1 MKPVKLIV
9 TALAIALLAALTV
22 SANAAN
28 SSGRFHIAQAGG
40 GNRIALVI
48 GNGTYPDD
56 NKPLTQPIKDARAL
70 AEELRRSGFEVIVG
84 EDLTKQKLR
93 AALDNFKSKIKP
105 GAAALFFFSG
115 YGIQSGKQSYIIP
128 VDAQIWTEGEVKR
141 DGVTVESVLNDMN
154 AAGAAIKIVIIDA
167 ARRNPFERRFRGF
180 SAGLASLNVPAGTL
194 AMYSAAPDKV
204 ANESDGENSLFVSEL
219 LKEMRSPGSS
229 VETIFNNT
237 RMGVSRASRNEQ
249 VPFVSSSL
257 IEEFSFAKPPPPG
270 PRPEPS
276 DQAKEKQPAKAPE
289 SADQGKDEQ
298 PAKPPES
305 TAKGTDEQLPKLLE
319 AADRGKDEQPP
330 EKASDTAKD
339 TQPPLPLPPEKAADA
354 GKEQQQPETADAGK
368 DEQPTETADAGK
380 EQLPKTPERTEIIK
394 SLDARINRD
403 PNDAEA
409 FYRRGQAWAQR
420 GEYALASDDFGEAI
434 RLNPRDAESLN
445 NRCFTRAVMG
455 QLEGALSDC
464 NEAIRLRKD
473 YADAL
478 DSRGLTHLKLGQYD
492 RAIADFNAAIRLNPK
507 MASALFGRG
516 TAKLKKG
523 NRRGGNAD
531 IRSAKAIDQTVDRD
545 YASYGIR

>member
-1 MKPVKLIV
+1 V
-9 TALAIALLAALTV
+9 TALAIALFAALTF
-22 SANAAN
+22 SAFAAN
-28 SSGRFHIAQAGG
+28 SDGRFRVAQIGT

-48 GNGTYPDD
+48 GNATYPDD

-84 EDLTKQKLR
+84 EDLSKLKLR
-93 AALDNFKSKIKP
+93 AALENFRSRIKP

-115 YGIQSGKQSYIIP
+115 YGIQTGKQSYIIP

-141 DGVTVESVLNDMN
+141 DGVTVESILNDMN
-154 AAGAAIKIVIIDA
+154 AAGAAIKVIIIDA

-180 SAGLASLNVPAGTL
+180 SAGLASLNAPAGTL

-219 LKEMRSPGSS
+219 LKEMRAPGSS
-229 VETIFNNT
+229 AETIFNNT

-257 IEEFSFAKPPPPG
+257 IEEFSFGKTKS
-270 PRPEPS
+270 RPETV
-276 DQAKEKQPAKAPE
+276 DTGKEEPQQPKQE
-289 SADQGKDEQ
+289 S
-298 PAKPPES
+298 S
-305 TAKGTDEQLPKLLE
+305 T
-319 AADRGKDEQPP
+319 
-330 EKASDTAKD
+330 DT
-339 TQPPLPLPPEKAADA
+339 
-354 GKEQQQPETADAGK
+354 GKEQQQAKQPSGPDTKADTK
-368 DEQPTETADAGK
+368 EEQQQAEQQSGADTGPQQAEQQTDTGK
-380 EQLPKTPERTEIIK
+380 EQQQAKQDAADTGKPEPQPQQPARDEIIK
-394 SLDARINRD
+394 SLDARIDSNPD
-403 PNDAEA
+403 DAEA

-420 GEYALASDDFGEAI
+420 GEYALASNDFGEAI

-445 NRCFTRAVMG
+445 NRCFTRTVMG

-464 NEAIRLRKD
+464 NEAIRLRGD

-492 RAIADFNAAIRLNPK
+492 RAIADYSAAIRINSK

-516 TAKLKKG
+516 KAKLKKG
-523 NRRGGNAD
+523 DRAGGNAD
-531 IRSAKAIDQTVDRD
+531 IRSAKAIDPTVDHD
-545 YASYGIR
+545 YASYGVR

>member
-1 MKPVKLIV
+1 MKPVKFIV
-9 TALAIALLAALTV
+9 TALAVALLAALTV
-22 SANAAN
+22 SAIAAN
-28 SSGRFHIAQAGG
+28 SGGRFHVAQAAV

-48 GNGTYPDD
+48 GNATYPDD
-56 NKPLTQPIKDARAL
+56 NKPLTQPIKDTRAL

-93 AALDNFKSKIKP
+93 AALENFRSKIRP
-105 GAAALFFFSG
+105 GSAALFFFSG
-115 YGIQSGKQSYIIP
+115 YGIQTGKQSYIIP

-154 AAGAAIKIVIIDA
+154 AAGAAIKVVIIDA

-180 SAGLASLNVPAGTL
+180 SAGLASLNAPAGTL

-229 VETIFNNT
+229 AETNFNNT

-257 IEEFSFAKPPPPG
+257 IEEFSFGRPPLG
-270 PRPEPS
+270 GQRPETA
-276 DQAKEKQPAKAPE
+276 DTGKEEQQKQ
-289 SADQGKDEQ
+289 QG
-298 PAKPPES
+298 S
-305 TAKGTDEQLPKLLE
+305 V
-319 AADRGKDEQPP
+319 
-330 EKASDTAKD
+330 DT
-339 TQPPLPLPPEKAADA
+339 
-354 GKEQQQPETADAGK
+354 GKEQQQSKQQDGADTAKEQQQAKQQDGADTAKEQQQSKAQDAEAGKDQQQPKQQDGADAPKEQQQSKLQDGAGTGKDQQQSKQQEGADAGK
-368 DEQPTETADAGK
+368 NKPDRD
-380 EQLPKTPERTEIIK
+380 EIIK
-394 SLDARINRD
+394 GLDARIDRD
-403 PNDAEA
+403 PKDADA

-420 GEYALASDDFGEAI
+420 GEYALATDDFGEAI

-464 NEAIRLRKD
+464 NEAIRLRGD

-492 RAIADFNAAIRLNPK
+492 RAIADFNAAIRIDPK
-507 MASALFGRG
+507 MASALYGRG
-516 TAKLKKG
+516 KAKLKKG
-523 NRRGGNAD
+523 DRTGGNAD
-531 IRSAKAIDQTVDRD
+531 IGSAKSIDPTVDHD
-545 YASYGIR
+545 YASYGVR